1 MGPCLSSDNLNA
13 RVDAVTHSQLVVSHH
28 PKVVRSS
35 FFWLYTLRGSILN
48 LFHLGASR
56 WIFAFSA
63 RGVQPGRTLCK
74 EGQNRF
80 SFGLAAWD
88 LWGAHCF
95 AQNCSMGR
103 GKGNQALQCGVVC
116 KNRFPCAILRLQYP
130 RPSRCRWG
138 TTPAPAQMWI
148 LLNIKTCPLRRAAGR

>member
-1 MGPCLSSDNLNA
+1 MQGSMLLLTANWLFLTTQKLCAAVSFGSTPCGDPFWTFSIWEQVAESSPFQ
-13 RVDAVTHSQLVVSHH
+13 RV
-28 PKVVRSS
+28 
-35 FFWLYTLRGSILN
+35 
-48 LFHLGASR
+48 ASN
-56 WIFAFSA
+56 
-63 RGVQPGRTLCK
+63 PGEPCAKKAKTA
-74 EGQNRF
+74 F

-130 RPSRCRWG
+130 RPSRCRCG